1 MNLLVFVSS
10 HVILFQ
16 TKVKLVFVASLLRGP
31 SIDASYEVSV
41 WLRGFRGEDKNV
53 KS

>member
-1 MNLLVFVSS
+1 MDRDKIS
-10 HVILFQ
+10 
-16 TKVKLVFVASLLRGP
+16 KLYRGP

-53 KS
+53 FEKNKIICT